1 MTAQPPGRDGAR
13 SNRSTRPVAV
23 VTGASSGIGAALAR
37 AVAARGQHVALV
49 ARRADR
55 LDELAAQIERGG
67 GHASA
72 HACDVGDRV
81 DVQRTAEDI
90 ARRHGRVDLLVNAA
104 GQAVHALF
112 VDHTLDDVERMMRV
126 NYLGSV
132 YWIKAVL
139 GPMRSA
145 GSGSILN
152 VSSFAGQLAQPDESA
167 YCASKFAVSGLSE
180 AIHHELAPLGILV
193 TCVHPVLV
201 RTEMFTDDVLERMP
215 ARTRDSFIDADSFA
229 REALRALD
237 RREVLATIP
246 RRYGFVPRLKALF
259 PRTLGRKIAQVKL
272 AGLSDAPGA
281 GPAATTTARE
291 DGGP

>member
-1 MTAQPPGRDGAR
+1 MTARPPGREGAA
-13 SNRSTRPVAV
+13 SNRSALPVAV

-37 AVAARGQHVALV
+37 AVAARGLHVALV

-55 LDELAAQIERGG
+55 LGELAAEIGRGG
-67 GHASA
+67 GQASV
-72 HACDVGDRV
+72 HPCDVGARD
-81 DVQRTAEDI
+81 DVQRTATHI
-90 ARRHGRVDLLVNAA
+90 MRSHGHVDLLVNAA

-112 VDHTLDDVERMMRV
+112 VDHTLEDVERMMRV
-126 NYLGSV
+126 NYLGTA

-145 GSGSILN
+145 GRGRILN

-167 YCASKFAVSGLSE
+167 YCASKFAVTGLSE
-180 AIHHELAPLGILV
+180 AIHHELAPLGIQV

-201 RTEMFTDDVLERMP
+201 RTEMFTDDVIERMP
-215 ARTRDSFIDADSFA
+215 VRIRESFIEADAFA

-246 RRYGFVPRLKALF
+246 RRYGWVPRLKALF
-259 PRTLGRKIAQVKL
+259 PRMLGTKIAQVKL
-272 AGLSDAPGA
+272 SGLPDAPGA
-281 GPAATTTARE
+281 RSASAAPRDHGAS
-291 DGGP
+291 